1 MIVQWWRN
9 RRRRR
14 VLALP
19 VPEGWAEILR
29 DNVWQFS
36 QLSPDEQQRLLDITR
51 ILVGEK
57 FWEGCGGLA
66 LTDEI
71 RVTIAG
77 QAGLMLL
84 GWANRYFDQLRT
96 VLVYPDTY
104 VVPEK
109 KQLPGGVVEESYGV
123 RLGEAWQHGPVIL
136 SWENV
141 NRGDRPYEPGRNVV
155 VHEFAHIL
163 DTTSDA
169 FNGTPHLDT
178 SEQYATWRDV
188 MTSEFHRLNR
198 AAQHAIPTLL
208 DQYGTQNEAEFFAVA
223 VECFFEQPAA
233 MAEEH
238 SQLYNLLSDF
248 FAQDPK
254 TWGVERTK
262 GEG

>member
-14 VLALP
+14 LLAAP
-19 VPEGWAEILR
+19 APAGWAEILR
-29 DNVWQFS
+29 DNVWQFWH
-36 QLSPDEQQRLLDITR
+36 LSPESQRRLLDITR
-51 ILVGEK
+51 VLIGEK
-57 FWEGCGGLA
+57 FWEGCGGLK

-109 KQLPGGVVEESYGV
+109 KQLPGGIVEESYGV
-123 RLGEAWQHGPVIL
+123 RLGEAWQRGPVIL

-141 NRGDRPYEPGRNVV
+141 NRGDHASGRDGNVII
-155 VHEFAHIL
+155 HEFAHIL
-163 DTTSDA
+163 DTASDT
-169 FNGTPHLDT
+169 FNGTPPLDS
-178 SEQYATWRDV
+178 SEQYRTWRDV
-188 MTSEFHRLNR
+188 MTSEFRRLQK
-198 AAQHAIPTLL
+198 AAQHAVPTLL

-233 MAEEH
+233 LAAEH
-238 SQLYNLLSDF
+238 SRLYNLLSDYF
-248 FAQDPK
+248 GQDPQS
-254 TWGVERTK
+254 WESV
-262 GEG
+262 